1 MPQTKENTVA
11 GRDRPRGGW
20 LLWQPKSA
28 IKGCSVRFGA
38 YRKQLETVLRRTR
51 RSFAIGGL
59 AHRDK
64 LRASTWRPW
73 LVLMRLDRPVG
84 SLLLLWP
91 TLAALWVA
99 AEGVPPLDLIAVF
112 ALGVFIMRAA
122 GCVIN
127 DLADRRL
134 DPLVARTRNRPLATG
149 AISARGA
156 LALFA
161 GLCLAALALLAWL
174 NAFTRWLAVA
184 GLAISVLY
192 PFTKRWMHLPQ
203 VVLGVAFSW
212 GIVMAFAAVN
222 DGVSAAGW
230 LFFVAS
236 LLWIVA
242 YDSLYAMVDREDDLQ
257 AGIKSTAIL
266 FGAAD
271 RLMVGVLQAGA
282 WFGFALLGWRSGF
295 GAAYGVGLAM
305 VAALFVH
312 QQVLI
317 RERDRDQCFRAFLNN
332 TWVGLVLFSA
342 ILAELSFG

>member
-1 MPQTKENTVA
+1 M
-11 GRDRPRGGW
+11 
-20 LLWQPKSA
+20 
-28 IKGCSVRFGA
+28 
-38 YRKQLETVLRRTR
+38 
-51 RSFAIGGL
+51 
-59 AHRDK
+59 
-64 LRASTWRPW
+64 WRPW
-73 LVLMRLDRPVG
+73 LALMRFDRPVG

-99 AEGVPPLDLIAVF
+99 AKGVPPADLIAVF
-112 ALGVFIMRAA
+112 TLGVFIMRAA

-149 AISARGA
+149 EISVRGA
-156 LALFA
+156 LGLFA

-174 NAFTRWLAVA
+174 NAVTRWLAVA

-192 PFTKRWMHLPQ
+192 PFTKRWTHLPQ
-203 VVLGVAFSW
+203 VVLGAAFSW
-212 GIVMAFAAVN
+212 GIVMAFAAV
-222 DGVSAAGW
+222 GGEVPAIGW

-242 YDSLYAMVDREDDLQ
+242 YDTLYAMVDREDDLR

-295 GAAYGVGLAM
+295 GAAYGVGLTVM
-305 VAALFVH
+305 GALFVH

-317 RERDRDQCFRAFLNN
+317 RQRDRDRCFRAFLNN
-332 TWVGLVLFSA
+332 TWVGFALFA
-342 ILAELSFG
+342 GVVAELYFDP

>member
-1 MPQTKENTVA
+1 M
-11 GRDRPRGGW
+11 
-20 LLWQPKSA
+20 
-28 IKGCSVRFGA
+28 RF
-38 YRKQLETVLRRTR
+38 
-51 RSFAIGGL
+51 
-59 AHRDK
+59 
-64 LRASTWRPW
+64 
-73 LVLMRLDRPVG
+73 DRPVG

-99 AEGVPPLDLIAVF
+99 AEGVPPVGLIIVF
-112 ALGVFIMRAA
+112 TLGVFIMRAA

-156 LALFA
+156 LGLFA

-174 NAFTRWLAVA
+174 NALARWLAVA

-192 PFTKRWMHLPQ
+192 PFAKRWTHLPQ

-212 GIVMAFAAVN
+212 GIVMAFAAVGG
-222 DGVSAAGW
+222 GVPAAGW

-242 YDSLYAMVDREDDLQ
+242 YDTQYAMVDREDDLK

-295 GAAYGVGLAM
+295 GTAYGVGLAFA
-305 VAALFVH
+305 AALFAY
-312 QQVLI
+312 QQALI
-317 RERDRDQCFRAFLNN
+317 RQRDRDQCFKAFRNN
-332 TWVGLVLFSA
+332 TWVGFAL
-342 ILAELSFG
+342 LAAVVAETAP

>member
-1 MPQTKENTVA
+1 M
-11 GRDRPRGGW
+11 
-20 LLWQPKSA
+20 
-28 IKGCSVRFGA
+28 RF
-38 YRKQLETVLRRTR
+38 
-51 RSFAIGGL
+51 
-59 AHRDK
+59 
-64 LRASTWRPW
+64 
-73 LVLMRLDRPVG
+73 DRPVG

-99 AEGVPPLDLIAVF
+99 AEGVPPVNLIAVF
-112 ALGVFIMRAA
+112 TLGVFVMRAA

-134 DPLVARTRNRPLATG
+134 DPLVARTRDRPLATG
-149 AISARGA
+149 AISLRGA
-156 LALFA
+156 AGLLA

-174 NAFTRWLAVA
+174 NVLTRWLAVA

-192 PFTKRWMHLPQ
+192 PFTKRWTHLPQ

-212 GIVMAFAAVN
+212 GIVMAYAAVR
-222 DGVSAAGW
+222 GEVPAIGW

-242 YDSLYAMVDREDDLQ
+242 YDTLYAMVDREDDLK

-271 RLMVGVLQAGA
+271 RLMVGVLQVGA

-295 GAAYGVGLAM
+295 GAAYAVGLTVM
-305 VAALFVH
+305 GALFVH

-317 RERDRDQCFRAFLNN
+317 RQRDRDRCFRAFLNN
-332 TWVGLVLFSA
+332 TKVGFALFGA
-342 ILAELSFG
+342 VVAELSFNP

>member
-1 MPQTKENTVA
+1 M
-11 GRDRPRGGW
+11 
-20 LLWQPKSA
+20 
-28 IKGCSVRFGA
+28 RF
-38 YRKQLETVLRRTR
+38 
-51 RSFAIGGL
+51 
-59 AHRDK
+59 
-64 LRASTWRPW
+64 
-73 LVLMRLDRPVG
+73 DRPVG

-99 AEGVPPLDLIAVF
+99 AEGVPPVDLIAVF
-112 ALGVFIMRAA
+112 TLGVFIMRAA

-149 AISARGA
+149 AVSARGA
-156 LALFA
+156 LGLFA
-161 GLCLAALALLAWL
+161 GLCLAALALLIWL
-174 NAFTRWLAVA
+174 NPAARWLAVA
-184 GLAISVLY
+184 GLAIATLY
-192 PFTKRWMHLPQ
+192 PFMKRWTHLPQ

-212 GIVMAFAAVN
+212 GIVMAFAAVR
-222 DGVSAAGW
+222 GEVPATGW

-242 YDSLYAMVDREDDLQ
+242 YDTLYAMVDREDDLK

-282 WFGFALLGWRSGF
+282 WLGFALLGWRSGF
-295 GAAYGVGLAM
+295 GTAYGIGLVLM
-305 VAALFVH
+305 AALFAY

-317 RERDRDQCFRAFLNN
+317 RERDRDGCFRAFLNN
-332 TWVGLVLFSA
+332 TWVGFALFA
-342 ILAELSFG
+342 AVVAELSFDP

>member
-1 MPQTKENTVA
+1 MFF
-11 GRDRPRGGW
+11 D
-20 LLWQPKSA
+20 LS
-28 IKGCSVRFGA
+28 I
-38 YRKQLETVLRRTR
+38 
-51 RSFAIGGL
+51 
-59 AHRDK
+59 
-64 LRASTWRPW
+64 WRPW
-73 LVLMRLDRPVG
+73 LALMRFDRPVG

-99 AEGVPPLDLIAVF
+99 AEGAPPGALVVVF
-112 ALGVFIMRAA
+112 TLGVFIMRAA

-149 AISARGA
+149 AISVRGA
-156 LALFA
+156 LGLFA

-174 NAFTRWLAVA
+174 NAAARWLAVA

-192 PFTKRWMHLPQ
+192 PFTKRWTHLPQ
-203 VVLGVAFSW
+203 VVLGAAFSW
-212 GIVMAFAAVN
+212 GIVMAFAAVSG
-222 DGVSAAGW
+222 GVPATGW

-242 YDSLYAMVDREDDLQ
+242 YDTLYAMVDREDDLK

-266 FGAAD
+266 FGAQD

-295 GAAYGVGLAM
+295 GAVYGTGLA
-305 VAALFVH
+305 VIVALFVY
-312 QQVLI
+312 QQALI
-317 RERDRDQCFRAFLNN
+317 RERDRDRCFRAFLNN
-332 TWVGLVLFSA
+332 TWVGFVLFA
-342 ILAELSFG
+342 AVVVERAP

>member
-1 MPQTKENTVA
+1 MFF
-11 GRDRPRGGW
+11 D
-20 LLWQPKSA
+20 LS
-28 IKGCSVRFGA
+28 I
-38 YRKQLETVLRRTR
+38 
-51 RSFAIGGL
+51 
-59 AHRDK
+59 
-64 LRASTWRPW
+64 WRPW
-73 LVLMRLDRPVG
+73 LALMRFDRPVG

-99 AEGVPPLDLIAVF
+99 AKGVPPVALIAVF
-112 ALGVFIMRAA
+112 TLGVFIMRAA

-127 DLADRRL
+127 DLADRRF

-149 AISARGA
+149 AISVRGA
-156 LALFA
+156 LVLFA

-174 NAFTRWLAVA
+174 NAAARWLAVA

-192 PFTKRWMHLPQ
+192 PFTKRWTHLPQ
-203 VVLGVAFSW
+203 VVLGAAFSW
-212 GIVMAFAAVN
+212 GIVMAFAAVSG
-222 DGVSAAGW
+222 GVPATGW

-242 YDSLYAMVDREDDLQ
+242 YDTLYAMVDREDDLK

-266 FGAAD
+266 FGAQD

-295 GAAYGVGLAM
+295 GAAYGAGLA
-305 VAALFVH
+305 VIVALFVY
-312 QQVLI
+312 QQALI

-332 TWVGLVLFSA
+332 TWVGFVLFA
-342 ILAELSFG
+342 AVVVERAP

>member
-1 MPQTKENTVA
+1 
-11 GRDRPRGGW
+11 
-20 LLWQPKSA
+20 
-28 IKGCSVRFGA
+28 
-38 YRKQLETVLRRTR
+38 
-51 RSFAIGGL
+51 
-59 AHRDK
+59 
-64 LRASTWRPW
+64 
-73 LVLMRLDRPVG
+73 
-84 SLLLLWP
+84 
-91 TLAALWVA
+91 
-99 AEGVPPLDLIAVF
+99 
-112 ALGVFIMRAA
+112 MRAA

-149 AISARGA
+149 EISVRGA
-156 LALFA
+156 LGLFA

-174 NAFTRWLAVA
+174 NAVTRWLAVA

-192 PFTKRWMHLPQ
+192 PFTKRWTHLPQ
-203 VVLGVAFSW
+203 VVLGAAFSW
-212 GIVMAFAAVN
+212 GIVMAFAAV
-222 DGVSAAGW
+222 GGEVPAIGW

-242 YDSLYAMVDREDDLQ
+242 YDTLYAMVDREDDLR

-295 GAAYGVGLAM
+295 GAAYGVGLTVM
-305 VAALFVH
+305 SALFVH

-317 RERDRDQCFRAFLNN
+317 RQRDRDRCFRAFLNN
-332 TWVGLVLFSA
+332 TWVGFALFA
-342 ILAELSFG
+342 GVVAELYFDP